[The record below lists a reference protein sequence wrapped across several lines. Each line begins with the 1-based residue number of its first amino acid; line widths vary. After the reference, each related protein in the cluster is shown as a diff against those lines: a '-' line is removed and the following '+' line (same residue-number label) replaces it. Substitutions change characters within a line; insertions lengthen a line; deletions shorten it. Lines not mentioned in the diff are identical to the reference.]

1 MNCSHSTGTHADA
14 PNVDLEGGK
23 TVIRTAATTLTYV
36 LLLSAYPMT
45 EVQPRLQKVL
55 KSRWILG
62 YQDYLMKLT
71 FPEVQQYLTLP
82 QARFPHETRHL
93 TVDAENVA

>member
-55 KSRWILG
+55 KSRWRLG

-71 FPEVQQYLTLP
+71 FPEVQ
-82 QARFPHETRHL
+82 RFSS
-93 TVDAENVA
+93 A

>member
-55 KSRWILG
+55 KSRWTSFNSG
-62 YQDYLMKLT
+62 CRKRGMR
-71 FPEVQQYLTLP
+71 TL
-82 QARFPHETRHL
+82 
-93 TVDAENVA
+93 ENEDFHVELNKAIVHYHDWGQGMGKR